1 MKATRRDLFK
11 FAAGG
16 TVGLALTPMP
26 WRLVTDTALWS
37 ENWPGIPRPLRGEIR
52 TRFTHCTL
60 CPAGCAVRAR
70 CVGDQPV
77 SLRGL
82 PGQPLCAFGLTGH
95 HMPYHANRITRG
107 DLEGAARAVRQAL
120 SRRRANE
127 SVAVLDLRP
136 GRTVSWTYRRAMGA
150 VPGGLYLAP
159 QSGLAAIDLS
169 LVKTILSFG
178 VPVLDGWG
186 TPGNV
191 LVARSQF
198 RLIQAEPVESHTAVL
213 ADEWLPLRPGSQDAL
228 ASGIRHILSA
238 GAAGIPSGEAAERTG
253 LPKRSILAVA
263 AKLLRGSAVVLAQQE
278 TEAVMALN
286 RMLAGR
292 AIVSR
297 REAPVPAH
305 WTETAAP
312 VTAFTAV
319 PDRSIRALL
328 IDESVND
335 GYFPWEALERKLTP
349 EATVVVFA
357 SSRAGYGIHAGFVL
371 PAAVYPEIADDIPA
385 ATDSTAATL
394 RLAAP
399 LIQPPA
405 TVVEPARLV
414 AELAGVDAGA
424 AMRERADTIHQSGRG
439 RVLSY
444 TDLRSTP
451 LPEMK
456 ADEFWKT
463 LHDGGRWV
471 DEAGGN
477 SPVEPRA
484 CAPAVVAMTW
494 EMRMARGPMS
504 PLVTKLYQESNLRV
518 RT

>member
-26 WRLVTDTALWS
+26 WRLVTNTALWS

-60 CPAGCAVRAR
+60 CPAGCAVKAR

-77 SLRGL
+77 SLGGL
-82 PGQPLCAFGLTGH
+82 PDQPLCAFGLTGH
-95 HMPYHANRITRG
+95 QMPFHANRITRG
-107 DLEGAARAVRQAL
+107 DPDGAARAVRQAL

-159 QSGLAAIDLS
+159 QSGLAAIDLGA
-169 LVKTILSFG
+169 VKTILSFG

-186 TPGNV
+186 TPRNV
-191 LVARSQF
+191 LAARSQF
-198 RLIQAEPVESHTAVL
+198 RLIQAETFESHTAAL
-213 ADEWLPLRPGSQDAL
+213 ADEWLPLREGSQDAL

-238 GAAGIPSGEAAERTG
+238 GAAGIPSGEAAERAG
-253 LPKRSILAVA
+253 LPERSIRDTADALA
-263 AKLLRGSAVVLAQQE
+263 RGSAVVLATQE

-286 RMLAGR
+286 RMLAGH

-297 REAPVPAH
+297 RETPVPAD
-305 WTETAAP
+305 WVRTAAP
-312 VTAFTAV
+312 VTAFRAV
-319 PDRSIRALL
+319 PDGSVRALL
-328 IDESVND
+328 IDESVSD
-335 GYFPWEALERKLTP
+335 GYFPWEALERKLAP

-357 SSRAGYGIHAGFVL
+357 SSLAGYGTHAGFVL
-371 PAAVYPEIADDIPA
+371 PAAIYPEIADDIPA
-385 ATDSTAATL
+385 AIDSTAANL
-394 RLAAP
+394 RLAVP
-399 LIQPPA
+399 LVQPPA
-405 TVVEPARLV
+405 TVVDSARFI
-414 AELAGVDAGA
+414 AELAGVDADA
-424 AMRERADTIHQSGRG
+424 AMCERAAGIHRSGRG

-444 TDLRSTP
+444 TDSQSTP
-451 LPEMK
+451 LHEMK

-463 LHDGGRWV
+463 LHEGGCWV

-477 SPVEPRA
+477 LPGERKTS
-484 CAPAVVAMTW
+484 APAVVAMTW